1 MWLKII
7 GAGIVIITGTSIGF
21 MLASRCSE
29 RPRQIRQIISCI
41 GSLKTYIGYVSLPLA
56 EALHNCTNGTYGA
69 VNDLFQKM
77 ALILNDN
84 GWMTPQEALNQAV
97 SETNMLALERPELE
111 ILSALGANL
120 GSTSRDE
127 QKTYLVMVQEQL
139 AKIEQDAIRL
149 RDQNSKMYRYLGVCS
164 GLAIVIV
171 LI

>member
-7 GAGIVIITGTSIGF
+7 GSVIVIITGTSLGF
-21 MLASRCSE
+21 MLANRCSE

-41 GSLKTYIGYVSLPLA
+41 GSLKTYISYVSLPLS
-56 EALHNCTNGTYGA
+56 EALRSCTNGTYGA
-69 VNDLFQKM
+69 INDLFQRM
-77 ALILNDN
+77 ASILSDN
-84 GWMTPQEALNQAV
+84 GWMTPQEALKRAI
-97 SETNMLALERPELE
+97 SETNRLALERPELE

-127 QKTYLVMVQEQL
+127 QKTYLDMVQEQL
-139 AKIEQDAIRL
+139 TKIEQDALRL
-149 RDQNSKMYRYLGVCS
+149 RDQNSKMYRYLGICG